1 MPSALNITDE
11 EKRQRLQQQQ
21 RNANRKYYEK
31 NKKLYSLV
39 NARNRYVRLLNEE
52 MNKKE
57 IVSVIIH
64 ELTINKYRVKIDEY
78 NERIKEL
85 KK

>member
-1 MPSALNITDE
+1 MPKVLNITE
-11 EKRQRLQQQQ
+11 GEKQQRFKQQQ
-21 RNANRKYYEK
+21 RDANRRYYEK
-31 NKKLYSLV
+31 NKKYCSLV
-39 NARNRYVRLLNEE
+39 NARNRYIRLLNEE
-52 MNKKE
+52 TNKKE

-64 ELTINKYRVKIDEY
+64 ELTINKYHMKIDEY